1 MDPIMYLPIFV
12 AASEATKNDVP
23 TEEVK
28 YICAECGKAIMEP
41 GGPAEA
47 LGLSDFGAGFVCTFI
62 VCFIGWVIYM
72 CHKY

>member
-12 AASEATKNDVP
+12 AVSETTKNDAP
-23 TEEVK
+23 TEEMK

-47 LGLSDFGAGFVCTFI
+47 LGLSDFGVGVVCTFI
-62 VCFIGWVIYM
+62 VGWFIWLIYM
-72 CHKY
+72 CKKY

>member
-12 AASEATKNDVP
+12 AASEATKNDAP

-41 GGPAEA
+41 GIRFWCWFCMCFYRMFCY
-47 LGLSDFGAGFVCTFI
+47 LGYLYV
-62 VCFIGWVIYM
+62 
-72 CHKY
+72 

>member
-12 AASEATKNDVP
+12 AASEATKNDAP

-47 LGLSDFGAGFVCTFI
+47 LGLSDFGAGVVCTFI
-62 VCFIGWVIYM
+62 VCFVVWVIYM
-72 CHKY
+72 CKTY

>member
-12 AASEATKNDVP
+12 AANEAAKSDTP

-47 LGLSDFGAGFVCTFI
+47 LGLSDFGVGVVCAFT
-62 VCFIGWVIYM
+62 VCFVIWVIYM
-72 CHKY
+72 CNKY

>member
-12 AASEATKNDVP
+12 AASEATKNDAP

-47 LGLSDFGAGFVCTFI
+47 FGLSDVVVGFVCACT
-62 VCFIGWVIYM
+62 VCFVMWVIYM
-72 CHKY
+72 CNKY